1 MASPI
6 HPGLMGE
13 LRAVE
18 PTAAEQR
25 DDRAR
30 APQPD
35 ASGAATPVLLA
46 MQRAAGNRAV
56 SGLVRGGR
64 RSVQRLDDNMAATLS
79 SRADQQIAEARR
91 GQDASRSG
99 DGSDQAAPSEPPS
112 AEQVAAEKTRQKAA
126 IRGVVTPPDTSGAQ
140 SETAATAQAVQS
152 EAAKPPESVAGSAS
166 GAPSAPP
173 VPEAVGGSAGPG
185 SAGGGSA
192 GAGAGGGSAGGGGA
206 QEAADR
212 ASAAAAEADAVPA
225 PDVPAPVEVPSLPE
239 TLDGGGRAVPT
250 DPTLQVATTGL
261 TARIGLL
268 RAAAHEIRTS
278 AATERAQGHRIEG
291 MLHGGL
297 SAVADAADGVAE
309 LDVHSAHRR
318 GVLAQGQAA
327 LAVSQQK
334 AETVAA
340 GAPEVRA
347 KGDEGSAKSAPRPAS
362 PRTWPARTPRT
373 PRRIPRPPASPGSR
387 APSSARPAPS

>member
-1 MASPI
+1 MIGVCHTRLGRSAAIDRCALSGKEVDSADPGR
-6 HPGLMGE
+6 PWQALSSGLMGE

-18 PTAAEQR
+18 PTATEQR

-152 EAAKPPESVAGSAS
+152 EAAKPPSRSRVPLPGHRPHRRWSALRQDRGHMVA
-166 GAPSAPP
+166 
-173 VPEAVGGSAGPG
+173 PG
-185 SAGGGSA
+185 S
-192 GAGAGGGSAGGGGA
+192 
-206 QEAADR
+206 
-212 ASAAAAEADAVPA
+212 VPRQ
-225 PDVPAPVEVPSLPE
+225 
-239 TLDGGGRAVPT
+239 GR
-250 DPTLQVATTGL
+250 
-261 TARIGLL
+261 
-268 RAAAHEIRTS
+268 
-278 AATERAQGHRIEG
+278 
-291 MLHGGL
+291 
-297 SAVADAADGVAE
+297 
-309 LDVHSAHRR
+309 
-318 GVLAQGQAA
+318 
-327 LAVSQQK
+327 
-334 AETVAA
+334 
-340 GAPEVRA
+340 
-347 KGDEGSAKSAPRPAS
+347 
-362 PRTWPARTPRT
+362 
-373 PRRIPRPPASPGSR
+373 
-387 APSSARPAPS
+387 